1 MEKLID
7 LYEILK
13 NAPRGMELYVPE
25 IGTLYLHTVS
35 TDDYR
40 NGWLGDDVAI
50 KLTKR
55 KPRYERH
62 MIGGYCQYR
71 YEEIDYCFD
80 RYGRM
85 YLTDPHYQVR
95 DDRSLMKAGEQYLY
109 NGRKFLTTNCMLFP
123 DEKMTWFFWQHKLY
137 KPGDY
142 IMARGDR
149 SDEDKNII
157 AIFESFS
164 GGWGECLGLKNA
176 AIESFDSKK
185 IRRTEFKPEGEF
197 AYVNFSRFA
206 TVSEINMWYDIRRDY
221 LNNVK
226 IK

>member
-25 IGTLYLHTVS
+25 IGTLHLHTAS
-35 TDDYR
+35 TDNYR

-55 KPRYERH
+55 KPKYERH
-62 MIGGYCQYR
+62 QIGGYCQYE
-71 YEEIDYCFD
+71 YEDIDYCFD

-85 YLTDPHYQVR
+85 YLTDPHR
-95 DDRSLMKAGEQYLY
+95 RKDDIVFMKTGETYLY
-109 NGRKFLTTNCMLFP
+109 NGRKFLTTNCMIFP
-123 DEKMTWFFWQHKLY
+123 NDQLTWFNWQKKLY

-157 AIFESFS
+157 AIFKSISGSWDDCLENKDAAVESF
-164 GGWGECLGLKNA
+164 N
-176 AIESFDSKK
+176 SKK
-185 IRRTEFKPEGEF
+185 IRSTEFKPEGVF
-197 AYVNFSRFA
+197 AYVSSSRFA